1 LVPLNLASVSNQFPI
16 KEKFV
21 FMRRCA
27 SSGALFAFLPLLVLT
42 TLAPLAYSA
51 SSSNPANRIVA
62 PVNESELVQLPG
74 TTHPLALAK
83 YDQGLVADSLRLD
96 HIFVVLQRAPQQEQ
110 ALEQLA
116 AALQNPHSASYHKW
130 LTADQLGKTYGPTQE
145 DIQTVVSWL
154 RSHGLQVNLV
164 HKSGMAIDV
173 SGTAG
178 QISEAFHTEI
188 HRYNVKGEQ
197 HIANSSVPKIP
208 AALASVVVGVS
219 SLNDFMPKALL
230 KKPLPGFSFPCTGCP
245 DGFNNTEQYDEAP
258 PDFATIYNVSPLYK
272 AANPITGSGQ
282 TVVVLEI
289 SDIQA
294 ADVATFRSSFGLS
307 SYSGTFS
314 QIHPGPG
321 CSDPGRNGEEG
332 EAALDAEWAGAVAPN
347 ADVELASCNNSATNF
362 GAFIAAQNLLDANT
376 PPPIMSLSFGGCE
389 ADQGPGPN
397 GNGYINSLW
406 QQAAM
411 EGVSIFVSTGDGSAA
426 GCDDFDT
433 AAYAVSGIAVNGLA
447 STPYN
452 FATGG
457 TDFADTADGTT
468 NAYWKTSNSATGESA
483 KSYVPEMTWDDSCA
497 SATLYQLFGYSSGVS
512 FCNSSTGMGFLNI
525 VGGSG
530 GPSFVYNKPYWQAPV
545 YGVPADGK
553 RDLPDASLF
562 ASNGFYS
569 HAIIFCMSDASEG
582 GAPCNYSVPL
592 DVFFNSAGGTSFTA
606 PQFASIQA
614 LINQKAGGPQ
624 GNPAPI
630 YYDLAASEYGAP
642 GSPNSS
648 NLTKCNSNTGN
659 KVATSCTF
667 HDVTKGNNDVP
678 CYGTNNCYDPNGN
691 EFGVLSVT
699 DKSLSIAYPAHSG
712 WDFAT
717 GLGSPNVANLVN
729 NWP

>member
-1 LVPLNLASVSNQFPI
+1 MS
-16 KEKFV
+16 
-21 FMRRCA
+21 MRRCA
-27 SSGALFAFLPLLVLT
+27 SGGALLAFLPLLVLT
-42 TLAPLAYSA
+42 TLAPLAFSA
-51 SSSNPANRIVA
+51 SSSNPANRIVTA
-62 PVNESELVQLPG
+62 VNESELVQLSG
-74 TTHPLALAK
+74 GTHPLALAK
-83 YDQGLVADSLRLD
+83 YDQGAVADSLRMD
-96 HIFVVLQRAPQQEQ
+96 HVFVVLQRAPQQEQ
-110 ALEQLA
+110 SLEQLA

-130 LTADQLGKTYGPTQE
+130 LTADALGKTYGPTQD
-145 DIQTVVSWL
+145 DIQAVVSWL

-164 HKSGMAIDV
+164 HKSGMTIDV

-178 QISEAFHTEI
+178 QFSDAFHTEI
-188 HRYNVKGEQ
+188 HRYLVKGEQ
-197 HIANSSVPKIP
+197 HIANSTVAKIP

-219 SLNDFMPKALL
+219 SLNDFMPKPLF
-230 KKPLPGFSFPCTGCP
+230 KPLPSFSFKCTGCP
-245 DGFNNTEQYDEAP
+245 DGFDNTEQYDEAP

-272 AANPITGSGQ
+272 AAKPITGSGQ
-282 TVVVLEI
+282 TVAVLEVT
-289 SDIQA
+289 DIKSS
-294 ADVATFRSSFGLS
+294 DVATFRSAFGLS
-307 SYSGTFS
+307 SYSGTFT

-321 CSDPGRNGEEG
+321 CSDPGTNGAEG
-332 EAALDAEWAGAVAPN
+332 EAALDAEWSGAVAPN
-347 ADVELASCNNSATNF
+347 ADVELASCANSATNF
-362 GAFIAAQNLLDANT
+362 GAFIAAQNLLDTNN
-376 PPPIMSLSFGGCE
+376 PPPIMSLSYLECE
-389 ADQGPGPN
+389 AGIGPGPN

-411 EGVSIFVSTGDGSAA
+411 EGVSVFVAAGDGSAA

-433 AAYAVSGIAVNGLA
+433 SPYAVSGIAVNGLG

-457 TDFADTADGTT
+457 TDFADTAEGTNNT
-468 NAYWKTSNSATGESA
+468 YWKTSNSATGESA
-483 KSYVPEMTWDDSCA
+483 KSYIPEIPWDDSCA
-497 SATLYQLFGYSSGVS
+497 SVVLYQLFGYSSGVS
-512 FCNSSTGMGFLNI
+512 FCNSSTGMNFLNI

-530 GPSFVYNKPYWQAPV
+530 GPSFVYSKPYWQAPV

-569 HAIIFCMSDASEG
+569 HAIIFCMSDPSQG
-582 GAPCNYSVPL
+582 GAPCNYSVPI

-648 NLTKCNSNTGN
+648 NLAKCNSNFGN
-659 KVATSCTF
+659 KVASSCTF
-667 HDVTKGNNDVP
+667 QDVTKGNNDVP

-691 EFGVLSVT
+691 EYGVLSVT
-699 DKSLSIAYPAHSG
+699 DKSLSVAYPAHSG

-717 GLGSPNVANLVN
+717 GLGTPNVTNLVN